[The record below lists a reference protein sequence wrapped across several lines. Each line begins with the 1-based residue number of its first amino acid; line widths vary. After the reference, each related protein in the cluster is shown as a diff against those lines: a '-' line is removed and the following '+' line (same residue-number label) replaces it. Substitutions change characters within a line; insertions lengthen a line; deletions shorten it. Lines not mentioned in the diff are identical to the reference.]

1 MPARVEKKVAMSM
14 GINIS
19 VGCAAPICA
28 LYTIM
33 LTGIK
38 VSPEVLSTKNM
49 IMEFDAVSFFA
60 FSSCK
65 PSIAFKPKGV
75 AALSKPSML
84 AAMFIKMLPYTGCP
98 LGNSG
103 NNLLNTGLST
113 RAMAFT
119 TPPFSPIFITPS
131 QSESTPVKPNDISK
145 AVFDEAKV
153 ESIIAGNTAT
163 SPINTSF
170 TNAMTKAIAKKAIQ
184 M

>member
-1 MPARVEKKVAMSM
+1 M
-14 GINIS
+14 GIKIS

-33 LTGIK
+33 LTGISVK
-38 VSPEVLSTKNM
+38 PEVFSTKNI
-49 IMEFDAVSFFA
+49 IMEFDAVSFLVFN
-60 FSSCK
+60 SCK
-65 PSIAFKPKGV
+65 PSIAFSPKGV
-75 AALSKPSML
+75 AALSKPNIF
-84 AAMFIKMLPYTGCP
+84 AAIFIKILPYTGCP

-103 NNLLNTGLST
+103 NRRLKTGLST
-113 RAMAFT
+113 RAMALT

-131 QSESTPVKPNDISK
+131 QSDNTPVKPNEISK
-145 AVFDEAKV
+145 AVLDETKV
-153 ESIIAGNTAT
+153 ESIMAGKTAT